1 MHWQIPQHSPG
12 AQGNKIVHD
21 VYRIQNK
28 SGVGAGGGG
37 WWKSKKLI
45 RVRFN
50 DSWFVFQ
57 ESSWSFHEPYFS
69 RKHVFHES

>member
-37 WWKSKKLI
+37 
-45 RVRFN
+45 
-50 DSWFVFQ
+50 
-57 ESSWSFHEPYFS
+57 
-69 RKHVFHES
+69 